1 MTKTM
6 RQTVKTTFRLSAE
19 LINALQCPCCHSA
32 LLHDGNELVCSNT
45 TCAERYPIVDGVPVL
60 INEANS
66 TLSLDTYRQGQGDT
80 IYFGR
85 GALKHQIAARLPEI
99 GRNWKAAENY
109 RKFITLLQAKT
120 ARPTILIIGAGVIG
134 KGFDAVAA
142 AAVDFVY
149 SDIAITP
156 LVQIVVD
163 AHDIPFEDN
172 TFDAVIAQAV
182 LEHVADPAQ
191 CVAEIHR
198 VLRPDGMIYAEIP
211 FMQQVHGGGVDFT
224 RFTHLGI
231 RRLFRNFAEVD
242 SGACC
247 GPGMALAWSI
257 QYFWLSFTVNSLIRS
272 IIRGIATVTLFPLKY
287 IDPWLID
294 RPGGLDAA
302 SALYFMGQKAE
313 APKSDKEILAGYRG
327 AI

>member
-1 MTKTM
+1 MEQKVETDL
-6 RQTVKTTFRLSAE
+6 RLSAA
-19 LINALQCPCCHSA
+19 LVAALQCPCCSSA
-32 LLHDGNELVCSNT
+32 LQRNGNELVCGNT
-45 TCAERYPIVDGVPVL
+45 DCAERYPIVDGVPVL
-60 INEANS
+60 INEDNS
-66 TLSLDTYRQGQGDT
+66 TLALETYRQGRGDT

-85 GALKHQIAARLPEI
+85 GSLKHRIANRLPEI
-99 GRNWKAAENY
+99 GRNWKAAKNY
-109 RKFITLLQAKT
+109 GKFVDLLT
-120 ARPTILIIGAGVIG
+120 TRPIRPTILIIGAGVIG
-134 KGFDAVAA
+134 KGFDAVADHT
-142 AAVDFVY
+142 AVDFVY

-156 LVQIVVD
+156 LVQVVVD

-172 TFDAVIAQAV
+172 TFDGVIAQAV
-182 LEHVADPAQ
+182 LEHVADPAR

-198 VLRPDGMIYAEIP
+198 VLRPDGMVYAEIP

-257 QYFWLSFTVNSLIRS
+257 QYFWLSFTVNPLIRS

-302 SALYFMGQKAE
+302 SALYFTGQKAE

-327 AI
+327 AL